1 MFPKSYRFS
10 DKEFWKIGNYQLVPI
25 RYEDR
30 LDIMK
35 WRNEQIYHLRQHKL
49 LTEEDQENYFSKV
62 VEMLFH
68 QDYPNQLLFSYLEN
82 GKCIGYGGLVHINWI
97 DKNAEI
103 SFVINTELENQYF
116 EFHWKT
122 YLSILQ
128 KIAFEELALH
138 KIYTYAFDLRP
149 RLYNALSDSG
159 FTHESTLKEHCYF
172 GGKFLD
178 VLYHSKI
185 NTLKLRYATQEDIDI
200 TYQWAKD
207 PIIRKFSFNQN
218 EIIKEE
224 HYNWFSKK
232 INDEDC
238 YYFILED
245 VLHNP
250 LGSIRL
256 DVKNNEGLISYLIDS
271 DYFGRGLGTL
281 ILQLIEQKIKE
292 DDLPVDKLIG
302 YVLKVNVA
310 SVKIFEKLQYHCTE
324 DKESLKF
331 YKEL

>member
-25 RYEDR
+25 RYGDR

-35 WRNEQIYHLRQHKL
+35 WRNEQIYHLRQNKL
-49 LTEEDQENYFSKV
+49 LTEEDQENYFNKV
-62 VEMLFH
+62 VNTLFH

-103 SFVINTELENQYF
+103 SFIINTELENQYF
-116 EFHWKT
+116 EFHWIT

-149 RLYNALSDSG
+149 RLYNALSDAG

-172 GGKFLD
+172 EGKFLD
-178 VLYHSKI
+178 VLYHCKI
-185 NTLKLRYATQEDIDI
+185 NTLKLRYATQEDIDV
-200 TYQWAKD
+200 TYRWAKD
-207 PIIRKFSFNQN
+207 PMIRKFSFNQN

-232 INDEDC
+232 IKDEDC

-245 VLHNP
+245 ILHNP
-250 LGSIRL
+250 VGSIRL

-271 DYFGRGLGTL
+271 QYFGRGLGTL
-281 ILQLIEQKIKE
+281 ILQLVEQKIKE
-292 DDLPVDKLIG
+292 DNLPVNELIG

-310 SVKIFEKLQYHCTE
+310 SVKIFKKLQYHCTE